1 MTFASA
7 SGLLTTAPAPDHGV
21 ARLDGP
27 RKPATRRTS
36 QDSLPPNAWGRR
48 FQTSFGTR
56 PFVFDQPPGRMAG
69 ASGDA
74 PEDDAAGAYILPSL
88 LLCDFGDLVGEI
100 RRLEDAGI
108 RALHL
113 DVMDGHFVPNLTY
126 GMPIVEGI
134 RRHTALPV
142 DVHLM
147 ISHPAAYAKQMI
159 DAGADMV
166 SFHVEADDD
175 VAATVKLIKDNGAA
189 AGIALNPDTPLSD
202 IEPVLDV
209 VDMILVMSVN
219 AGFGGQKFNPV
230 AIEKIQTLRHQGFT
244 GWIEVDGGIDDS
256 TIGPVRQAGC
266 DLFVVGSAI
275 FRKDDYGRAIC
286 DLRSAMRGD
295 VQS

>member
-1 MTFASA
+1 M
-7 SGLLTTAPAPDHGV
+7 
-21 ARLDGP
+21 
-27 RKPATRRTS
+27 
-36 QDSLPPNAWGRR
+36 
-48 FQTSFGTR
+48 
-56 PFVFDQPPGRMAG
+56 FDQPPGRPAG

-74 PEDDAAGAYILPSL
+74 PEADSAGAYILPSL

-100 RRLEDAGI
+100 RRLEEAGI

-147 ISHPAAYAKQMI
+147 ITHPAAYAKQMI

-175 VAATVKLIKDNGAA
+175 VESTVKLIKDNGAA
-189 AGIALNPDTPLSD
+189 AGIALNPDTPLTQ
-202 IEPVLDV
+202 IESVIDA
-209 VDMILVMSVN
+209 VDMILVMSVH
-219 AGFGGQKFNPV
+219 AGFGGQKFNPI
-230 AIEKIQTLRHQGFT
+230 AIDKIRELRQRGFA

-256 TIGPVRQAGC
+256 TIGPVRDAGC

-286 DLRSAMRGD
+286 DLRSAMQGETR
-295 VQS
+295 S